1 MMSSAFDGDGW
12 SWFMMLGLWWWL
24 SGFIY
29 DSGHKIVIAGPDLL
43 SKSNDSGL
51 LAFFMTLAYDG
62 GCWALFLTM
71 IYDGDG

>member
-1 MMSSAFDGDGW
+1 MMQ
-12 SWFMMLGLWWWL
+12 GLWLWL

-29 DSGHKIVIAGPDLL
+29 DSGHKIVIAGQDLL
-43 SKSNDSGL
+43 SKSYDSGL